1 MQAEQLPQD
10 QLLSKLQSFC
20 QKLDNLT
27 SEKMNLE
34 YALNLRENSLSTIE
48 IEIRDRLITL
58 TQKLTELQQERA
70 QLDYI
75 LKAISLYTDDSEK
88 KMLIAHAKLEQ
99 EVFKRTQELAEKNT
113 LLQTEI
119 RERQRIEN
127 DLRLAATVFQASNEG
142 IFITDAQYKI
152 IKINPSYTNLTGYTE
167 QESLGKTLD
176 ILRSKRHHDDFYRKM
191 WQALTIVG
199 YWSGEIWHQRK
210 NSEDFPSWLSMNA
223 VKNDQNDVIYYIGIF
238 TDNTYQKL
246 SEERAYYLANFDAL
260 TDLSNRILFQDR
272 LQQVLKWA
280 QRDQHWV
287 ALLLIDLDHFK
298 AINEAFGHTSGDQ
311 LVRMTA
317 KRLVSCLHDEKDAI
331 ARLGGD
337 EFVILLSDLQPNQQ
351 ALQVISDLAD
361 KILTNLQQ
369 LFILDGH
376 EEQEIFITASIG
388 ITIFPQ
394 DGQTVAALLK
404 NADSALYEAKELGR
418 NNYQF
423 FTNTMNVVA
432 HRRLTLQNCLRR
444 ALERDELLL
453 YYQPQIDVYT
463 QEVVGAEVLL
473 RWDHPKYGMIAPS
486 EFIPIAEDSGLII
499 PISEWILAKVCEQ
512 RQAFQQQGLKSIR
525 IAVNLSARQ
534 FHYDG
539 LIPNIIS
546 TLKKYDLSADWLELE
561 ITETI
566 AMSGADKTINML
578 KALKNLGILLAID
591 DFGTGY
597 SSLNYLKYFTVDT
610 LKIDSSFIK
619 DITTTNGAALVVA
632 IINMAHSL
640 QMTIVAEGV
649 ETEEQ
654 LIFLHEHR
662 CDIVQGYFFY
672 RPLLP
677 NVLANLL

>member
-1 MQAEQLPQD
+1 MQAEQLPKD
-10 QLLSKLQSFC
+10 QLLSKLRILG
-20 QKLDNLT
+20 QKLENLL
-27 SEKMNLE
+27 SEKISL
-34 YALNLRENSLSTIE
+34 ENSLNHHENPIVETE
-48 IEIRDRLITL
+48 LTVHEQLAHL
-58 TQKLTELQQERA
+58 TQKIRELQQEKQ
-70 QLDYI
+70 QLDS
-75 LKAISLYTDDSEK
+75 LFEAITIYVTDFEN
-88 KMLIAHAKLEQ
+88 KMLQSQAKLEQ

-113 LLQTEI
+113 LLQAEI
-119 RERQRIEN
+119 KERQRIEH

-142 IFITDAQYKI
+142 IFITDTRYRI
-152 IKINPSYTNLTGYTE
+152 IKINQAYTNLTGYTE

-176 ILRSKRHHDDFYRKM
+176 ILRSKRHDSDFYKKM

-199 YWSGEIWHQRK
+199 YWSGEIWHRRK
-210 NSEDFPSWLSMNA
+210 NSEDFPGWLSINA
-223 VKNDQNDVIYYIGIF
+223 VKNEQNEVVYYIGIF
-238 TDNTYQKL
+238 TDNTYQKI

-287 ALLLIDLDHFK
+287 AVLLIDLDHFK
-298 AINEAFGHTSGDQ
+298 AVNEAFGHTAGDQ

-317 KRLVSCLHDEKDAI
+317 KRLVNCLDGEKDAI

-351 ALQVISDLAD
+351 TLQVVSNLAT
-361 KILTNLQQ
+361 KVLKSLQQ

-423 FTNTMNVVA
+423 FTDTMNVAA

-453 YYQPQIDVYT
+453 YYQPQIDIHT
-463 QEVVGAEVLL
+463 EEVVGAEALL
-473 RWDHPKYGMIAPS
+473 RWEHPKYGMVSPV
-486 EFIPIAEDSGLII
+486 EFIPIAEESGLII
-499 PISEWILAKVCEQ
+499 PISEWVLEKVCEQ
-512 RQAFQQQGLKSIR
+512 RQQFQQQALKPIR
-525 IAVNLSARQ
+525 IAVNLSVRQ
-534 FHYDG
+534 FYYDG
-539 LIPNIIS
+539 LIPSIIHAL
-546 TLKKYDLSADWLELE
+546 TKNNLIANWLELE

-566 AMSGADKTINML
+566 AMNSSDKTIRML
-578 KALKNLGILLAID
+578 QSLKSLGIFLAID

-610 LKIDSSFIK
+610 LKIDASFVR
-619 DITTTNGAALVVA
+619 DIATANGAALVSA

-640 QMTIVAEGV
+640 HMTVVAEGV
-649 ETEEQ
+649 ETEQQ
-654 LIFLHEHR
+654 LDFLREHH
-662 CDIVQGYFFY
+662 CDIIQGYLFY

-677 NVLANLL
+677 SVLVNLL

>member
-1 MQAEQLPQD
+1 MLSEQLPKD
-10 QLLSKLQSFC
+10 QLLSKLQSLC

-27 SEKMNLE
+27 SEKVGLE
-34 YALNLRENSLSTIE
+34 HLLNEHKNPYNNTDIHDQL
-48 IEIRDRLITL
+48 IRL
-58 TQKLTELQQERA
+58 TQQLTAIQQEKQ
-70 QLDYI
+70 QLDQMVEATTSYI
-75 LKAISLYTDDSEK
+75 SGFEQ
-88 KMLIAHAKLEQ
+88 KMFVAHAKLEQ
-99 EVFKRTQELAEKNT
+99 EVFKRTQELAEKNS

-119 RERQRIEN
+119 KERQRIEN
-127 DLRLAATVFQASNEG
+127 DLRLAALVFQASNEG
-142 IFITDAQYKI
+142 ILITDADYKI
-152 IKINPSYTNLTGYTE
+152 IKINQSYTNLTGYTE
-167 QESLGKTLD
+167 QETLGKTLD
-176 ILRSKRHHDDFYRKM
+176 ILKSKRHSDDFYKKM

-199 YWSGEIWHQRK
+199 YWSGEIWHRRK

-223 VKNDQNDVIYYIGIF
+223 VKNDQNQVIYYIGIF

-298 AINEAFGHTSGDQ
+298 AINEAFGHASGDQ

-317 KRLVSCLHDEKDAI
+317 KRLVTCLQEEKDAI

-337 EFVILLSDLQPNQQ
+337 EFIILLSDLPPNQQ
-351 ALQVISDLAD
+351 ALQVISNLANI
-361 KILTNLQQ
+361 ILKSLQQ
-369 LFILDGH
+369 LFILEGH

-388 ITIFPQ
+388 IAIFPQ
-394 DGQTVAALLK
+394 DGQTVANLLK

-423 FTNTMNVVA
+423 FTNTMNIVA

-453 YYQPQIDVYT
+453 YYQPQVDVYT
-463 QEVVGAEVLL
+463 EEVVGAEVLL
-473 RWDHPKYGMIAPS
+473 RWDHPKYGMVSPS
-486 EFIPIAEDSGLII
+486 EFIPIAEESGLII
-499 PISEWILAKVCEQ
+499 PISEWILEKVCEQ
-512 RQAFQQQGLKSIR
+512 RQSFQQQCLKPIR

-539 LIPNIIS
+539 LIPSIIR
-546 TLKKYDLSADWLELE
+546 TLEKNNLTADWLELE

-566 AMSGADKTINML
+566 AMSGTDKTISML
-578 KALKNLGILLAID
+578 NSLKSLGILLAID

-597 SSLNYLKYFTVDT
+597 SSLNYLKHFTIDT
-610 LKIDSSFIK
+610 LKIDASFIK
-619 DITTTNGAALVVA
+619 DIATTNGAALVIA

-640 QMTIVAEGV
+640 RMTVVAEGV
-649 ETEEQ
+649 ETEQQ
-654 LIFLHEHR
+654 LIFLREHH
-662 CDIVQGYFFY
+662 CDLIQGYYFY

-677 NVLANLL
+677 SALANLL

>member
-1 MQAEQLPQD
+1 
-10 QLLSKLQSFC
+10 
-20 QKLDNLT
+20 
-27 SEKMNLE
+27 
-34 YALNLRENSLSTIE
+34 
-48 IEIRDRLITL
+48 
-58 TQKLTELQQERA
+58 
-70 QLDYI
+70 
-75 LKAISLYTDDSEK
+75 
-88 KMLIAHAKLEQ
+88 
-99 EVFKRTQELAEKNT
+99 
-113 LLQTEI
+113 
-119 RERQRIEN
+119 
-127 DLRLAATVFQASNEG
+127 
-142 IFITDAQYKI
+142 
-152 IKINPSYTNLTGYTE
+152 
-167 QESLGKTLD
+167 
-176 ILRSKRHHDDFYRKM
+176 
-191 WQALTIVG
+191 
-199 YWSGEIWHQRK
+199 
-210 NSEDFPSWLSMNA
+210 
-223 VKNDQNDVIYYIGIF
+223 
-238 TDNTYQKL
+238 
-246 SEERAYYLANFDAL
+246 
-260 TDLSNRILFQDR
+260 
-272 LQQVLKWA
+272 
-280 QRDQHWV
+280 
-287 ALLLIDLDHFK
+287 
-298 AINEAFGHTSGDQ
+298 
-311 LVRMTA
+311 
-317 KRLVSCLHDEKDAI
+317 
-331 ARLGGD
+331 
-337 EFVILLSDLQPNQQ
+337 
-351 ALQVISDLAD
+351 
-361 KILTNLQQ
+361 LQQ

-388 ITIFPQ
+388 VTIFPQ
-394 DGQTVAALLK
+394 DGQTVATLLK

-453 YYQPQIDVYT
+453 YYQPQIDVYSE
-463 QEVVGAEVLL
+463 EVVGAEVLL

-486 EFIPIAEDSGLII
+486 EFIPIAEDSGLIV
-499 PISEWILAKVCEQ
+499 PISEWILARVCEQ
-512 RQAFQQQGLKSIR
+512 RQAFQQQGLRSIR

-546 TLKKYDLSADWLELE
+546 TLKTYDLSADWLELE

-610 LKIDSSFIK
+610 LKIDASFIK
-619 DITTTNGAALVVA
+619 DISTTNGAALVTA

-654 LIFLHEHR
+654 FVFLREHH

-677 NVLANLL
+677 SILANLL